1 MSNLIKISSCFLLLV
16 FMVQACQNQGKK
28 QQNTPTEFQF
38 KEKLSDYGFFKGKL
52 SELNPNPELISY
64 DLSSAL
70 FSDYAIKDRFIVLP
84 EGSKMKYVDNEEL
97 EFPDSTIIIKNFAYR
112 NSDDEKIMIETRLL
126 VKDPADHNWKVMNYL
141 WDEKQDDAVK
151 FIRGVVLPIS
161 LKDDEGKLHKTNYMV
176 PNTNDCKRCH
186 IKDSKL
192 LPIGPKARNMNYTRA
207 GQTENQLVWL
217 AKAGHLENLPDL
229 KEIESLPN
237 WLDKAN
243 FSREQRARAY
253 LDINCSH
260 CHRRGGDA
268 FNTGLFLEY
277 TETDTVR
284 LGYHKGPVSAGS
296 GAGGL
301 DFDVVPGSPDK
312 SILYYRMNSTE
323 PGTAM
328 PELARSMIHTEG
340 VELIKDWIKHL

>member
-1 MSNLIKISSCFLLLV
+1 MLLV
-16 FMVQACQNQGKK
+16 FMIQACQNQGKK
-28 QQNTPTEFQF
+28 QQNTNTEFQF

-84 EGSKMKYVDNEEL
+84 EGSKIKYVGNEEL

-112 NSDDEKIMIETRLL
+112 NSNDEKIMIETRLL
-126 VKDPADHNWKVMNYL
+126 VKDPSDHNWKVMNYL

-161 LKDDEGKLHKTNYMV
+161 LKDDKGKLHKTNYMV

-186 IKDSKL
+186 IQDSKL
-192 LPIGPKARNMNYTRA
+192 LPIGPKARNMNLTRA

-217 AKAGHLENLPDL
+217 AKEGYLENLPDL
-229 KEIESLPN
+229 QQVQALPN

-243 FSREQRARAY
+243 FSLDQRARAY

-284 LGYHKGPVSAGS
+284 LGYHKGPVSAGA

-301 DFDVVPGSPDK
+301 DFDLVPGSPDK

>member
-1 MSNLIKISSCFLLLV
+1 MSNLLKISCCFLLLI
-16 FMVQACQNQGKK
+16 FLIQSCQNQSKK
-28 QQNTPTEFQF
+28 QQQVDKSFQF
-38 KEKLSDYGFFKGKL
+38 KEKLSDYGFFTGKL
-52 SELNPNPELISY
+52 SELNPSPELISY

-84 EGSKMKYVDNEEL
+84 EGQKMKFVNNEEL
-97 EFPDSTIIIKNFAYR
+97 DFPDSTIIIKNFAYR
-112 NSDDEKIMIETRLL
+112 NEKDEKVHIETRLL
-126 VKDPADHNWKVMNYL
+126 VKDPLDHNWKVMNYL
-141 WDEKQDDAVK
+141 WDDEQKDAVK

-161 LKDDEGKLHKTNYMV
+161 LKDDHGKMHKTNYMV

-192 LPIGPKARNMNYTRA
+192 IPIGPKARNMNYTRA
-207 GQTENQLVWL
+207 GHSENQLTWL
-217 AKAGHLENLPDL
+217 ANNGHLENLPDL
-229 KEIESLPN
+229 KQVEVLPN

-243 FSREQRARAY
+243 FNINQRARAY

-277 TETDTVR
+277 NESDTVR
-284 LGYHKGPVSAGS
+284 LGYHKGPVSAGA

-301 DFDVVPGSPDK
+301 NYDLVPGVPEQ
-312 SILYYRMNSTE
+312 SILYYRMNSAE

-328 PELARSMIHTEG
+328 PELARSIVHREG
-340 VELIKDWIKHL
+340 VELIKDWIKQL

>member
-1 MSNLIKISSCFLLLV
+1 MLLLLGLW
-16 FMVQACQNQGKK
+16 ACQQPQKK
-28 QQNTPTEFQF
+28 QPSHAAFEF

-52 SELNPNPELISY
+52 AELNPNEHLISY

-84 EGSKMKYVDNEEL
+84 EGTKMSFVNNEEL
-97 EFPDSTIIIKNFAYR
+97 DFPDSTIIIKNFAYR
-112 NSDDEKIMIETRLL
+112 NSQDQKIMIETRLL

-141 WDEKQDDAVK
+141 WDEEQQDAKK

-161 LKDDEGKLHKTNYMV
+161 LKDDQGVLHKTNYMV

-192 LPIGPKARNMNYTRA
+192 VPIGPKARNMNYTRA
-207 GQTENQLVWL
+207 GHAENQLLQL
-217 AKAGHLENLPDL
+217 AKEGHLANLPDL
-229 KEIESLPN
+229 SEVQALPN

-243 FSREQRARAY
+243 FNINQRARAY

-268 FNTGLFLEY
+268 YNTGLFLEY
-277 TETDTVR
+277 TEADTVR
-284 LGYHKGPVSAGS
+284 LGYYKGPVSAGS

-301 DFDVVPGSPDK
+301 DYDLVPGSPEQ
-312 SILYYRMNSTE
+312 SILYYRMHSTE

-340 VELIKDWIKHL
+340 VDLIKEWIKQL